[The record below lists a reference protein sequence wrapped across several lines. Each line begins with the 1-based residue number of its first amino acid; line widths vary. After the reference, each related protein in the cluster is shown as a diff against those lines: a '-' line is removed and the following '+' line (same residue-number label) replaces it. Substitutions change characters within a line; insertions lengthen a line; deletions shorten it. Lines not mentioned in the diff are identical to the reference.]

1 MKVVLDTNVFI
12 SGVFW
17 KGDSNRIILAWKEGK
32 IKLVVSLEAISE
44 LARVLR
50 DSKIKMPHELIKEWI
65 DLIIKNSELVKIQNK
80 IKIIKEDPTDD
91 IFLETALI
99 GRAKY
104 IITQDAHLLKL
115 KEFRGIRIITPGDF
129 LKK

>member
-50 DSKIKMPHELIKEWI
+50 DFKIKMPHELIKEWI